1 MPLQSKFLAG
11 YYDSPFIDR
20 VDTGLGYLVAMD
32 DDPDKA
38 ALYGGRGLQF
48 PKTVMAGLW
57 YLGFNWLDP
66 VVGGGSTPE
75 EAERH
80 RALRQ
85 AISIAVDWE
94 ENIAIFQKTKEC
106 RHMDRFRPVSLAGG
120 LTVRKLLILWC
131 MKSTIS
137 R

>member
-75 EAERH
+75 EAERASRAAPGDFH
-80 RALRQ
+80 RGRLGGKYCHLP
-85 AISIAVDWE
+85 E
-94 ENIAIFQKTKEC
+94 KP
-106 RHMDRFRPVSLAGG
+106 RHAGTWTDSARSLWLAG
-120 LTVRKLLILWC
+120 
-131 MKSTIS
+131 
-137 R
+137 